1 MTNTLWLIKDPPRS
15 QLSFDY
21 GKTLI
26 SSVWRIL
33 NFKMDTSG
41 VISTTFNASESFL
54 VHVSLEGVSHL
65 ASLEATDDETTDRGA
80 EEFQ

>member
-1 MTNTLWLIKDPPRS
+1 MTMIHEGPMDPHRS

-21 GKTLI
+21 GKTLS

-41 VISTTFNASESFL
+41 VISTTFNASGSFL
-54 VHVSLEGVSHL
+54 VHVSLGSV
-65 ASLEATDDETTDRGA
+65 ASGQPRGHRRRNDG
-80 EEFQ
+80 QGS